1 MATLQVLGT
10 AYADVARVSFSAIP
24 PADLAKLQTL
34 AQQVDAS
41 AISLTDARTE
51 IGKMV
56 VASTSVATISYAFFA
71 GFTPTMGGLDYLV
84 SPTGGNGNNLNSA
97 YYQTFNTGNRY
108 INFAVNLGKYGEGAA
123 RFANAYGAL
132 DLAATLSKAYA
143 EIFGVTPTADRV
155 NTLLNDQVADGLGGT
170 YSRAEYFASYGHDGL
185 NGVGT
190 KAALI
195 GWLLSEAVKADQGV
209 YAKANDAFLA
219 DLAADGQA
227 AFNVDLLG
235 VYGPQ
240 PTFATGAT
248 IAVTDSQSVA
258 PDAEAPSLR
267 STADNDTVTGTD
279 SNASQSIATSGGH
292 DTITFS
298 RTVGGHIDGGDG
310 DDTISVGQLNAAV
323 DVLGGAPNGKIS
335 GGAGNDLI
343 TVGKMINGAI
353 IDGGAGNDT
362 LVMGADTEAFDKTK
376 ITNVEHLVLD
386 GFKLSF
392 TLPSTGATT
401 IVPLNVIYYAGLQD
415 ITLRSNNPVKITG
428 IADGVALKMDG
439 VSGATLAANYRTE
452 IVFSGP
458 SSIQSGAS
466 GVHAY
471 LSGVSSNNG
480 VASNLYVTGNDGAL
494 TLHVQS
500 DSVLGTINSQTI
512 TGGIGA
518 IIVTGVGRLTAG
530 FVSNVSGADYTTYSL
545 DASGSGGIDIT
556 GIGADTPDSR
566 AVTVVLSSY
575 NDSVAADLRGQS
587 VSVYTLGAGADI
599 FKLYQDGFAA
609 PRFSNLSIQDGKVTT
624 YSTITDFAKG
634 VDHVDLGAEIPSV
647 VTGLNA
653 GSATTLEQALINI
666 SGQVAANAT
675 GVFEYNGDTYIY
687 HQDATVAVNAG
698 DGLIRLVG
706 VTGLTVGTGAT
717 VADIHY
723 G

>member
-10 AYADVARVSFSAIP
+10 AYADVARVSFSTIP

-41 AISLTDARTE
+41 AISLADARAE

-132 DLAATLSKAYA
+132 DLASTLSKAYA

-235 VYGPQ
+235 VYGAQ
-240 PTFATGAT
+240 PTFAAGAT
-248 IAVTDSQSVA
+248 IAVTASQSVA
-258 PDAEAPSLR
+258 PDAATPSLR

-298 RTVGGHIDGGDG
+298 GTVGGHIDGGDG
-310 DDTISVGQLNAAV
+310 NDTISVGQLNAAV

-353 IDGGAGNDT
+353 VDGGAGDDT
-362 LVMGADTEAFDKTK
+362 LVMGADTDLFDKTK
-376 ITNVEHLVLD
+376 ITNVEHLVLNN
-386 GFKLSF
+386 FKLSV
-392 TLPSTGATT
+392 TLVSGE
-401 IVPLNVIYYAGLQD
+401 VQLLPLSVAGYAGLRD
-415 ITLRSNNPVKITG
+415 ITLRSSDTTKINE

-439 VSGATLAANYRTE
+439 VQGATLTANYHTDL
-452 IVFSGP
+452 VFSGM
-458 SSIQSGAS
+458 SSVEVGVRS
-466 GVHAY
+466 VHAY
-471 LSGVSSNNG
+471 LNGVASNGG
-480 VASNLYVTGNDGAL
+480 VASNLYVTGNDGPL
-494 TLHVQS
+494 YLHVQG
-500 DSVLGTINSQTI
+500 DSVLGAINSRDAR
-512 TGGIGA
+512 GGMSPV
-518 IIVTGVGRLTAG
+518 IVTGTGHLTAG
-530 FVSNVSGADYTTYSL
+530 FVGNVGGAIFKTSNL
-545 DASGSGGIDIT
+545 DASGAAGIDIT
-556 GIGADTPDSR
+556 GIGSGGADSQAT
-566 AVTVVLSSY
+566 TVVLSGY
-575 NDSVAADLRGQS
+575 NDSVAAYLRGQA
-587 VSVYTLGAGADI
+587 VSTFTLGAGSDT
-599 FKLYQDGFAA
+599 FKLYQDGFAS
-609 PRFSNLSIQDGKVTT
+609 PGFSNLGVENNKVTT

-634 VDHVDLGAEIPSV
+634 VDHVDLGAAIPSV
-647 VTGLNA
+647 VTGLNV

-666 SGQVAANAT
+666 SGQVVANAT

-706 VTGLTVGTGAT
+706 VTGLSIGTGST
-717 VADIHY
+717 SVDIHY